1 MQLDSHA
8 VAGGLFLA
16 ATLMLWL
23 GWLLLPHKVG
33 AFFQLGDFAHV
44 HRRLRTWLWLFR
56 VHLFGHLMAVM
67 ALVALASF
75 YVESPWRVVIWPA
88 VAVLGAGLV
97 VACLAS
103 AFYYHFAVWG
113 ALDLHGKHA
122 EEERKLLDSLH
133 VGTHYITCLVRF
145 GRVFFGLGQVV
156 LALGLWGAGGFPA
169 WFIVGAAL
177 LGVAAMALTMG
188 LPDDLHL
195 YRPVFH
201 LNSAWLMV
209 AAVLLLSGSVMLA
222 GT

>member
-1 MQLDSHA
+1 MQVDTHT
-8 VAGGLFLA
+8 VTGVLFFGA
-16 ATLMLWL
+16 ALMLWL
-23 GWLLLPHKVG
+23 GWVLLPHKVG
-33 AFFQLGDFAHV
+33 VFFQAGDFARV
-44 HRRLRTWLWLFR
+44 HRNVRAWLWLYR

-75 YVESPWRVVIWPA
+75 YVDDPWRVVIWPA

-97 VACLAS
+97 VACLAA

-113 ALDLHGKHA
+113 ALDLHGKPA
-122 EEERKLLDSLH
+122 ADERALLDSLH
-133 VGTHYITCLVRF
+133 VGTHYVTCLVRF

-156 LALGLWGAGGFPA
+156 LALGLWGAGGFPV
-169 WFIVGAAL
+169 WFVAGAAL

-201 LNSAWLMV
+201 LNSAWLVV
-209 AAVLLLSGSVMLA
+209 AAVLFFTGSVAVA
-222 GT
+222 GP